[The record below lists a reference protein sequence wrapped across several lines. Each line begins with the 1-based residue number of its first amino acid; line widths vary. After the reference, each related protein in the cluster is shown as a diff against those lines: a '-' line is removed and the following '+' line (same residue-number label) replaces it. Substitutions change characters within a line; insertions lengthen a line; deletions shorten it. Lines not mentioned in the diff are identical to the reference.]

1 MNEGDSLNKSKT
13 FLDSLLKKKDTVV
26 LAISGGPD
34 SMYLAN
40 LLLTY
45 KEKLNLKI
53 IIAHVNHSLRKQS
66 EEEEIFVKKYAEEN
80 KLLFEY
86 LRIDSYNK
94 ENFHNYARTKRYK
107 FFYEIVN
114 KYQADYLMTAHHG
127 DDLMET
133 ILMRLTRGSSLKG
146 YSGIKLITEGDNFKI
161 VRPLLFLDKK
171 KIIDYMDQNK
181 LKYYIDSSNQS
192 SKYTRNRYRQ
202 NILPF
207 LKKEDKNV
215 HLKYLEFSQELESTD
230 KYIERVV
237 LNEVKRVYKDNKINV
252 EKIKQLDEYILKKV
266 IEEILH
272 LIYNNELAKVNKK
285 HQEALYN
292 LINSDKPNSFIN
304 LPNNIIALKEYNN
317 ISFMKVKDL
326 EKENYSYIFNEEI
339 ILPNKDRIIK
349 LAKPG
354 KTDNFYLYL
363 DSKEITL
370 PLIVRSIKGHDK
382 MAVKNL
388 KGHKKIKDILIDS
401 KIPISYRKQLPV
413 VTDSQNNILWLPGI
427 KKSKFDKA
435 KEQNYDIIL
444 KYEKKEGD

>member
-1 MNEGDSLNKSKT
+1 MNKPKT
-13 FLDSLLKKKDTVV
+13 FLDSLLKEKDTVV

-66 EEEEIFVKKYAEEN
+66 EEEEIFVKNYATEN

-86 LRIDSYNK
+86 LRIDNYNK
-94 ENFHNYARTKRYK
+94 ENFHDYARTKRYT
-107 FFYEIVN
+107 FFYEIVQ
-114 KYQADYLMTAHHG
+114 KYHANYLMTAHHG
-127 DDLMET
+127 DDLIET

-171 KIIDYMDQNK
+171 QIIDYMDQNK

-215 HLKYLEFSQELESTD
+215 HLKYLEFSLELESANN
-230 KYIERVV
+230 YIETVV
-237 LNEVKRVYKDNKINV
+237 LKELKKVYKDKKINI
-252 EKIKQLDEYILKKV
+252 EKIKQLDNYILKKV

-292 LINSDKPNSFIN
+292 LINSGKPNSFIN

-317 ISFMKVKDL
+317 ISFKNAEYL
-326 EKENYSYIFNEEI
+326 EKENYKFVFNEELT
-339 ILPNKDRIIK
+339 LPNKDKIMK
-349 LAKPG
+349 LTKPG
-354 KTDNFYLYL
+354 KTDNYYLYL
-363 DSKEITL
+363 DSKEIAL
-370 PLIVRSIKGHDK
+370 PLIVRSVQVQDK
-382 MAVKNL
+382 MA
-388 KGHKKIKDILIDS
+388 
-401 KIPISYRKQLPV
+401 
-413 VTDSQNNILWLPGI
+413 
-427 KKSKFDKA
+427 
-435 KEQNYDIIL
+435 
-444 KYEKKEGD
+444 